1 MKINYLCCI
10 VLLSAVTACN
20 SPAKKEAPKLES
32 YTSNEIGWTIEI
44 PAGYKLT
51 SQAKIEVN
59 DKKGKEAI
67 DKVYEGEV
75 NTDSLKHLAS
85 FQKNQLNLFDST
97 IEPYVEKHAGDYDA
111 NNKLIKQLIFD
122 TYHKQGIK
130 ADTLSS
136 KENIQGQQFN
146 AFHIKVYGPN
156 GTEIMNQIMFSKI
169 IKGYD
174 FGVNISYN
182 NEVDKKTLLD
192 AFKQSKFAK

>member
-1 MKINYLCCI
+1 MKTNLLFF
-10 VLLSAVTACN
+10 VLLCALGACN
-20 SPAKKEAPKLES
+20 SQAKKEGTKLES
-32 YTSNEIGWTIEI
+32 YTSTEIGWTIEI
-44 PAGYKLT
+44 PAGYKLI
-51 SQAKIEVN
+51 SQAKIEAS
-59 DKKGKEAI
+59 DKKGKEAV

-97 IEPYVEKHAGDYDA
+97 IEPYVEKQPGDYEA

-182 NEVDKKTLLD
+182 NEADKKILLD
-192 AFKQSKFAK
+192 SFKQSKFAK